1 MEKNKNKQSIAE
13 GLISYILPKGMSDWF
28 EIVNY
33 YEEPNPDTSFLDT
46 LYDKVLHVH
55 LDERLSPDAEKLGLK
70 PNGFTETKVVKDYPL
85 RNRKVLLH
93 CAGGATLTRTIV
105 TLYCRI
111 IKLLRMVPRCLLS
124 TAFFFK
130 TVMDNHPI
138 TASTLGSLF
147 GIKGSEV
154 ERCYKHHLS
163 DYETWDQKD
172 HAEDWILMP
181 ENIGENLSIDETQL
195 CNEVYTILSN
205 KAGKGRKGTI
215 VAVIKGTKVP
225 VVASV
230 FNMIP
235 AEDRAKV
242 KEITMDFSDSMYK
255 VSKLCFPNAYITID
269 CFHIIQ
275 RLNEGLEEMRL
286 KIKREAVTRIK
297 KERAA
302 FAKEE
307 ERKARRRAW
316 YRRTHKRN
324 PKETR
329 GRKRIRRKK
338 YRPAELPNGDTIV
351 ELLTRSRNLL
361 SQSGDKWGESKKTRS
376 GLIFKLFPKL
386 KEAYS
391 LVCMIRC
398 IFKKHISVEQAK
410 EELHQWYDKVSQCTF
425 REIKSARDCIKAK
438 ETEVLNYFN
447 NRSTNA
453 SAESLNSKLKGFRAL
468 LRGIVDVPFFMYRIS
483 KIYG

>member
-1 MEKNKNKQSIAE
+1 
-13 GLISYILPKGMSDWF
+13 
-28 EIVNY
+28 
-33 YEEPNPDTSFLDT
+33 
-46 LYDKVLHVH
+46 
-55 LDERLSPDAEKLGLK
+55 
-70 PNGFTETKVVKDYPL
+70 
-85 RNRKVLLH
+85 
-93 CAGGATLTRTIV
+93 
-105 TLYCRI
+105 
-111 IKLLRMVPRCLLS
+111 MVPRCLLS

-130 TVMDNHPI
+130 TVMDNHPV
-138 TASTLGSLF
+138 TASTLGRLF

-163 DYETWDQKD
+163 DYETWEQKD

-181 ENIGENLSIDETQL
+181 ENIGESLSIDETQL

-205 KAGKGRKGTI
+205 KAGKGRKGTV

-242 KEITMDFSDSMYK
+242 KEITMDFSDSMFK
-255 VSKLCFPNAYITID
+255 VSKLCFPNADITID

-286 KIKREAVTRIK
+286 KIKREVIIKIK
-297 KERAA
+297 KERVA

-376 GLIFKLFPKL
+376 GLLFRLFPKL

-410 EELHQWYDKVSQCTF
+410 EELHQWYDRVSQCTF